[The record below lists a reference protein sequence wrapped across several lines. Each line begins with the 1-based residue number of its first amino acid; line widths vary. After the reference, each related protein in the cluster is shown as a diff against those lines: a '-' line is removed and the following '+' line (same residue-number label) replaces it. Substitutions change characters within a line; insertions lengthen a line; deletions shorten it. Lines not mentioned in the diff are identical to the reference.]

1 MESRR
6 GSDERGRTRRSM
18 SNGELEMRSG
28 GAGQR
33 GLENDHRKRWESHSR
48 CNGGCASPLVWEYA
62 GRCVEE
68 SRGGCVE
75 REIVA
80 RRSAVL
86 GGVESASVLSRSDSL
101 AGAGGGKPNGGEH
114 SG

>member
-1 MESRR
+1 MEDAPVSSC
-6 GSDERGRTRRSM
+6 GSMIVD
-18 SNGELEMRSG
+18 
-28 GAGQR
+28 
-33 GLENDHRKRWESHSR
+33 
-48 CNGGCASPLVWEYA
+48 
-62 GRCVEE
+62 CVEE